1 MINTTDEW
9 ATTPMQILN
18 HNNNGIVFMKGDV
31 ITILTNVGSPVGRL
45 TLERLREPVANE
57 LFTYCAV
64 LGSRQTSPSRLRPTS
79 AIACPPPSEC
89 PYQPSSHSRAE
100 FPDRFA
106 SPPRTFAAS

>member
-45 TLERLREPVANE
+45 TPVRLRKSVANE
-57 LFTYCAV
+57 LVYRGVAC
-64 LGSRQTSPSRLRPTS
+64 SRQTSPFRLRRTS
-79 AIACPPPSEC
+79 AIACPPPSKC
-89 PYQPSSHSRAE
+89 PNQPSSHSRAE
-100 FPDRFA
+100 PPDRIA
-106 SPPRTFAAS
+106 PPRTLAAS